1 MQLIRHPLVE
11 RDIIGIADHIVQ
23 STMGDIGAAR
33 RRLDEIDLLLED
45 ISKNPFSGTRL
56 AGKLEGW
63 LVRHGGKDHRLTVVF
78 KSDAE
83 RRLLYVAMIAFGG
96 RNWMVGS
103 EARSEPEVW

>member
-1 MQLIRHPLVE
+1 MQLIRHPHVE
-11 RDIIGIADHIVQ
+11 RDIIGIADHIIE

-45 ISKNPFSGTRL
+45 IFKSPFSGTRL
-56 AGKLEGW
+56 AGKLDGW

-83 RRLLYVAMIAFGG
+83 HQILYVAMIAFGG

-103 EARSEPEVW
+103 EARSEPEIW